1 MARVKYVSKVPAIFV
16 YPEGLM
22 WIVLFKINIFTAG
35 ITERRII
42 LFMRLVDSFNYS
54 ELKSAQ
60 KIVVD
65 KTLEPKKLNKLLDP
79 LN

>member
-1 MARVKYVSKVPAIFV
+1 MSCAFCKVSSMCSYGWMPC
-16 YPEGLM
+16 
-22 WIVLFKINIFTAG
+22 T
-35 ITERRII
+35 T
-42 LFMRLVDSFNYS
+42 

-65 KTLEPKKLNKLLDP
+65 KTLEPKKLKKLLDP